1 MDMDTFVRFMT
12 VGLVLWAI
20 VVVFKKQGITMDN
33 FIKDN
38 FMKFIAVGLV
48 LWAGVN
54 VLMKFM
60 PNTATQLPLP
70 VYEFFY
76 SITVN
81 TEPSLPTKSFPP
93 EPNDVSP

>member
-1 MDMDTFVRFMT
+1 MDMDDFVRFMT

-33 FIKDN
+33 F
-38 FMKFIAVGLV
+38 MKFIAVGLV

-60 PNTATQLPLP
+60 PNIATQLPLP
-70 VYEFFY
+70 VYDFFD
-76 SITVN
+76 SISALT
-81 TEPSLPTKSFPP
+81 PM
-93 EPNDVSP
+93 

>member
-1 MDMDTFVRFMT
+1 MDADKVN
-12 VGLVLWAI
+12 
-20 VVVFKKQGITMDN
+20 N
-33 FIKDN
+33 FIT
-38 FMKFIAVGLV
+38 IALV

-54 VLMKFM
+54 VLMKVM

-81 TEPSLPTKSFPP
+81 TEPSPSTETFSQEV
-93 EPNDVSP
+93 EPDS

>member
-1 MDMDTFVRFMT
+1 MDTDKV
-12 VGLVLWAI
+12 
-20 VVVFKKQGITMDN
+20 
-33 FIKDN
+33 
-38 FMKFIAVGLV
+38 MKFIAVGLV

-70 VYEFFY
+70 VYDFFY

-81 TEPSLPTKSFPP
+81 TEPSPPTETIPLETI
-93 EPNDVSP
+93 EPDSDS

>member
-1 MDMDTFVRFMT
+1 MGMDSFVRFMT

-33 FIKDN
+33 F
-38 FMKFIAVGLV
+38 MKFIAVGLV

-60 PNTATQLPLP
+60 PDIAILLPLP
-70 VYEFFY
+70 IYEFFY
-76 SITVN
+76 AITVN
-81 TEPSLPTKSFPP
+81 TEPSSPTESFSP
-93 EPNDVSP
+93 EPSPDS

>member
-1 MDMDTFVRFMT
+1 MDTDKV
-12 VGLVLWAI
+12 I
-20 VVVFKKQGITMDN
+20 
-33 FIKDN
+33 
-38 FMKFIAVGLV
+38 KFIAVGLV

-54 VLMKFM
+54 VLMKVM

-81 TEPSLPTKSFPP
+81 IEPHPPTPTETFSQEV
-93 EPNDVSP
+93 EPDS